1 MRARGVR
8 ECLSQNKVIAVFFA
22 PMVMCHVHPY
32 KKLNVLNYK
41 IQTHS
46 LWMLILLL
54 NISIVDISYA
64 GPITFNSAL
73 PVSEGVVILRSQ
85 VKLTRETGDITSQ
98 NRDLSVTA
106 VPLVLAYGFSPKLA
120 LFGVLPYVD
129 KRMDISMGNKRI
141 RRQTKGL
148 GDGKFFA
155 RYTVYQAD
163 KPGDSL
169 RIAPFLGLKV
179 PTGVLNKRD
188 DLGVLPHPL
197 QLGSGSWDP
206 FAGITLTHQTLDW
219 ELDSAASYQMNNK
232 ASGFEFGD
240 IVRFDAS
247 FQYRVLPQSLDNIG
261 VPAFVYAVLES
272 NLIWKGKNKISGA
285 TDINSGGTTW
295 NLVPG
300 LQYVTRRY
308 VLETAIQLPVV
319 QRLNG
324 TGLETDW
331 VWSAGIR
338 WNF

>member
-1 MRARGVR
+1 MSTHTKR
-8 ECLSQNKVIAVFFA
+8 QK
-22 PMVMCHVHPY
+22 
-32 KKLNVLNYK
+32 VLNYK
-41 IQTHS
+41 IHTHS
-46 LWMLILLL
+46 LWIVVLFL
-54 NISIVDISYA
+54 NISIADISYA

-73 PVSEGVVILRSQ
+73 PVSEGVGILRSQ
-85 VKLTRETGDITSQ
+85 VKLIRETGDITSQ

-120 LFGVLPYVD
+120 LFGALPYVD
-129 KRMDISMGNKRI
+129 KRMDITIGNKRI
-141 RRQTKGL
+141 RRQTQGL
-148 GDGKFFA
+148 GDSKFFA
-155 RYTVYQAD
+155 RYTIYQVD
-163 KPGDSL
+163 KPSDTL
-169 RIAPFLGLKV
+169 RIAPFAGLKI
-179 PTGVLNKRD
+179 PTGAHNKRD
-188 DLGVLPHPL
+188 ALGVLPRPL
-197 QLGSGSWDP
+197 QSGSGSWDP

-219 ELDSAASYQMNNK
+219 EFDTAVNYQLNTK

-240 IVRFDAS
+240 TARFDAS

-272 NLIWKGKNKISGA
+272 NLIWNGKNKLAGA

-331 VWSAGIR
+331 VWSAGMR